1 MENKLK
7 IGFLIDNLEIN
18 DLDQEIIYHIDQK
31 NICEKYVI
39 LNQVILNPL
48 NFYVKK
54 FSFINCRKIIN

>member
-39 LNQVILNPL
+39 LNQVIPQTLSQFL
-48 NFYVKK
+48 Y
-54 FSFINCRKIIN
+54 